1 MDRCNDLS
9 VKIGKSILPR
19 PRFVSPFVGL
29 VIASLVLAGCAS
41 GPAPSVVTQA
51 GAAMEIAQTCVAESV
66 WISPVTGRSLSRREL
81 VAQFAPK
88 SVVLLGEYHDNVM
101 HHAWQVDMLSAFAA
115 QRDHIM
121 IGMEMLPR
129 SSQPALD
136 AWVKGAID
144 EAEFLTQ
151 SRWQEYWKFDPALY
165 WPILRFAR
173 LNKIP
178 IVALNV
184 DRALLDAV
192 KKQGWENIPAAQRDG
207 ITDPARPSED
217 YLQMLAQSF
226 SLHGS
231 HPNGQ
236 DPVPAADTTRV
247 VQDPNFKRFVQSQQ
261 LWDRGMAQ
269 AMATALQAHPDTLMI
284 GVMGSGHLMDRHGV
298 PLQLADLGVKDV
310 AVLLPWDESFDCD
323 MLTPQ
328 FADAV
333 YGVKSLAEP
342 EAAGLNQRPRLG
354 IQIAGNEQGVVIMDV
369 GAASVAA
376 AAGLKKDDVIIRLAG
391 KTVRQ
396 PDEVVA
402 LVQKA
407 LPGSWLPVVV
417 LRGSEEQE
425 LIAKLPP

>member
-1 MDRCNDLS
+1 MDLCNDLTVGS
-9 VKIGKSILPR
+9 GNKTLPR
-19 PRFVSPFVGL
+19 RRFVSPFAGL
-29 VIASLVLAGCAS
+29 FTAFLMIAGCAS
-41 GPAPSVVTQA
+41 DPAPSSVTQA
-51 GAAMEIAQTCVAESV
+51 VADSAIAQTCVVESA
-66 WISPVTGRSLSRREL
+66 WTSPVTGKSLSRREL
-81 VAQFAPK
+81 LTQVASK
-88 SVVLLGEYHDNVM
+88 SVVLLGEFHDNVM
-101 HHAWQVDMLSAFAA
+101 HHAWQVDMLSALAA
-115 QRDHIM
+115 QRDRIM

-136 AWVKGAID
+136 AWVKGTID
-144 EAEFLTQ
+144 EAEFLIQ

-178 IVALNV
+178 VVALNV
-184 DRALLDAV
+184 DRALLELV
-192 KKQGWENIPAAQRDG
+192 KKQGWENIPVDQRSG
-207 ITDPARPSED
+207 VTDPAQPPQD
-217 YLQMLAQSF
+217 YLLMLAQSF

-236 DPVPAADTTRV
+236 ESASAADSERIL
-247 VQDPNFKRFVQSQQ
+247 QDPNFKRFVQSQQ

-269 AMATALQAHPDTLMI
+269 AMAAALQAHPSTLMV

-333 YGVKSLAEP
+333 FGIKTLAET
-342 EAAGLNQRPRLG
+342 EAVAANQHPRLG
-354 IQIAGNEQGVVIMDV
+354 IQIAGNEQGVLIMDV

-376 AAGLKKDDVIIRLAG
+376 AAGLKKDDVIVLLAG
-391 KTVRQ
+391 KSVRQ

-417 LRGSEEQE
+417 RRGSEEHE

>member
-1 MDRCNDLS
+1 MDLCNDSAVNIDYNIPSRLRLAS
-9 VKIGKSILPR
+9 Q
-19 PRFVSPFVGL
+19 FVGFSIALL
-29 VIASLVLAGCAS
+29 VIAGCAS
-41 GPAPSVVTQA
+41 GPAPSAGMQA
-51 GAAMEIAQTCVAESV
+51 VADSAIAQTCVAESV
-66 WISPVTGRSLSRREL
+66 WTSPATGKSLSRREL

-101 HHAWQVDMLSAFAA
+101 HHAWQVDMLSALAA
-115 QRDHIM
+115 QRERIM

-136 AWVKGAID
+136 AWVTGAID

-178 IVALNV
+178 VVALNV

-192 KKQGWENIPAAQRDG
+192 KKQGWENIPAEQRNG
-207 ITDPARPSED
+207 ITDPAQPAQD

-226 SLHGS
+226 SQHGA

-236 DPVPAADTTRV
+236 EPAPAVDSTRV
-247 VQDPNFKRFVQSQQ
+247 LQDPNFKRFVQAQQ

-298 PLQLADLGVKDV
+298 PLQLADLGVKNV
-310 AVLLPWDESFDCD
+310 AVLLPWDESLDCD

-333 YGVKSLAEP
+333 FGIKTLAET
-342 EAAGLNQRPRLG
+342 EATGANQRPRLG
-354 IQIAGNEQGVVIMDV
+354 IQIAGNEHGVVIMDV

-376 AAGLKKDDVIIRLAG
+376 AAGLKKDDVIVRLAG
-391 KTVRQ
+391 KSVRQ

-407 LPGSWLPVVV
+407 LPGSWLPVIVR
-417 LRGSEEQE
+417 RGSEEQE